1 MNCVVKTMPD
11 NYSQWEWHERERERR
26 LAERPVC
33 DICDQP
39 IQDDYFYLINGDQV
53 CPDCLE
59 NEFRKEVDLGA

>member
-1 MNCVVKTMPD
+1 MNTPD
-11 NYSQWEWHERERERR
+11 NYSQWEWQERERERR

-59 NEFRKEVDLGA
+59 NEFRKEVDLDA